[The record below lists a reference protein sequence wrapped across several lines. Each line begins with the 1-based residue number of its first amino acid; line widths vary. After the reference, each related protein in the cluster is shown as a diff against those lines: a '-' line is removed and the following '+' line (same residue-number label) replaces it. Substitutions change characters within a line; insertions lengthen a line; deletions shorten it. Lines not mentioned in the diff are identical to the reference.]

1 MQPSGKILVKYELL
15 NRPTRHPT
23 RDVSA
28 LEFLDEA
35 HALDDIRSRGV
46 PFSPL
51 ALRTTPLE
59 RGEAVD
65 IVGYE
70 VEVEE
75 KTTADDSAEEM
86 EGHGDKGANSVNEG
100 DAFEEIR
107 GRADPNMVMRR
118 PRGVLA
124 VRTPKQAFVMAN
136 ADLQAGMCGGAVL
149 DMDLGCCGCVEGVVP
164 PVPAG
169 AAVSEDRRMLQG
181 AACIVESMDL
191 LEFLRDDDVFS
202 F

>member
-1 MQPSGKILVKYELL
+1 MKHELL
-15 NRPTRHPT
+15 NRPARHPT
-23 RDVSA
+23 RDISA
-28 LEFLDEA
+28 LQFLDEA
-35 HALDDIRSRGV
+35 HALDDIRSRGL

-51 ALRTTPLE
+51 PLRTTPLD

-75 KTTADDSAEEM
+75 KKSVHDGNGDMDGPEDAGASSVDDD
-86 EGHGDKGANSVNEG
+86 GDVFK
-100 DAFEEIR
+100 EIR

-149 DMDLGCCGCVEGVVP
+149 DMNLQCCGCVEGVVP
-164 PVPAG
+164 PVPDG
-169 AAVSEDRRMLQG
+169 AAVPEDRRRLQG
-181 AACIVESMDL
+181 AACIVESTDL
-191 LEFLRDDDVFS
+191 LKFLQDDDVFS